1 MFSTF
6 DVSKLDKSSAPKDS
20 QPLNMELILVT
31 DDVSNEDKS
40 TAWSKVQP
48 ENMDDISVTPEVSSP
63 ERPID
68 SATERPEN
76 SPEADPFTVTPGSMR
91 TELIS
96 EEKEDHGAS
105 PHP

>member
-20 QPLNMELILVT
+20 QPSNMELIFAT
-31 DDVSNEDKS
+31 DEVSNEDKS

-48 ENMDDISVTPEVSSP
+48 ENMRDISVTPEVSSP
-63 ERPID
+63 ERSIE
-68 SATERPEN
+68 SATERPPN

-96 EEKEDHGAS
+96 EEKEDHDAS